1 MTELSLILILSLL
14 IGIRHAMEPDH
25 VAAML
30 VFSTQSRSVSA
41 SVKQGTIWSLG
52 HSMTL
57 VVFSLVLM
65 LFEIEINAKTF
76 VWFELIVGI
85 IIIMMGIELICNPQI
100 SSFQKYSKNKPWNRN
115 HSYSTIRHP
124 MRAFG
129 IGLVHGAAGSGV
141 VIALA
146 TTMLD
151 SMYLKLG
158 YIMLFSIGLTI
169 GVSLLSALL
178 KSSLFLANK
187 KAMSSKCISIAASLM
202 ILLVGVKLIY
212 DVTENIPLIFV

>member
-1 MTELSLILILSLL
+1 MELYLILTLSLL

-65 LFEIEINAKTF
+65 VLEIEINAKTF

-85 IIIMMGIELICNPQI
+85 IIIMMGVELICNPQI
-100 SSFQKYSKNKPWNRN
+100 SSIQQSSMNKFWIRN
-115 HSYSTIRHP
+115 HNPSSIRHP
-124 MRAFG
+124 FRAFG
-129 IGLVHGAAGSGV
+129 VGLAHGAAGSGV

-158 YIMLFSIGLTI
+158 YIILFSIGLTI
-169 GVSLLSALL
+169 GVSLLSILL
-178 KSSLFLANK
+178 KSSLFLASKKEIPNK
-187 KAMSSKCISIAASLM
+187 CVSIAVSLM

-212 DVTENIPLIFV
+212 DVTESIPLIFV